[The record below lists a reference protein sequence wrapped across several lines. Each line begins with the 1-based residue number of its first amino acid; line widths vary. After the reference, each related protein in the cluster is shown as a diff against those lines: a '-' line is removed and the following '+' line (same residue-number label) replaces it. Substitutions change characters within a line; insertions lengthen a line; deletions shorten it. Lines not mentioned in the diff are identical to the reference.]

1 MSQDCSR
8 SDTMLDFVVMEVRNH
23 KPLMLIARLNQEKM
37 KMRENYVFLIS
48 EKEEEKK
55 VKITF

>member
-1 MSQDCSR
+1 
-8 SDTMLDFVVMEVRNH
+8 MLDFVVMEVRNH